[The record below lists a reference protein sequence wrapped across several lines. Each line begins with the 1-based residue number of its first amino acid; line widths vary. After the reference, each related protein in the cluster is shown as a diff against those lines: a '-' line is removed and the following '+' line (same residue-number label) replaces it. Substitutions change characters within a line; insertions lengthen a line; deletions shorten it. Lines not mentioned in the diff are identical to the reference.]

1 MVGGGERGKV
11 WISAFW
17 AEIRLPKLY
26 PFSRDGESGE
36 RFQEKKDNKTI
47 TKKLRTMITKKLV
60 FDHRGR
66 TGENQEGPIE
76 LRVTVNSK
84 PYYINTGV
92 RVRSDQF
99 SREKVVNH
107 RDARLLNERL
117 NGVVMNIETAVNECI
132 RKGLQIDVA
141 QIKRQAYNIEQSELH
156 AETAMID
163 WIDEQIPLLK
173 IKDATRERY
182 SVTARRMREYGGLMR
197 WDDLTVE
204 NIYKWDAY
212 LHGIKK
218 PMSNGDLQ
226 AGSGGECIGD
236 AAVYNYHRT
245 LRSLLSR
252 AVKLGII
259 ETNVY
264 DRVRGEFRK
273 GIKENVEY
281 LTEEEIAAVESLHPM
296 PGTQMAMA
304 RDLFVFQMYTG
315 LSYSDAQAFDIRDYK
330 KETVRVNRTAH
341 DGDAIAAQRSK
352 TEDATAQKWAGTA
365 ADGNDGSRWVHVG
378 QRVKTGVAYVS
389 MLLPQAVEV
398 LERYGWQVP
407 RVNNVQYNESL
418 KVIQRALGI
427 RTRLHSHL
435 ARHTFATRALAMGV
449 KIENVSA
456 MLGHTNITQT
466 QRYAKVLA
474 QSVKDE
480 FDMMA
485 EKMGRR

>member
-1 MVGGGERGKV
+1 
-11 WISAFW
+11 
-17 AEIRLPKLY
+17 
-26 PFSRDGESGE
+26 
-36 RFQEKKDNKTI
+36 
-47 TKKLRTMITKKLV
+47 MITKKLV

-66 TGENQEGPIE
+66 TGENQEGPVE

-99 SREKVVNH
+99 RREKVVNH

-117 NGVVMNIETAVNECI
+117 DGVVMNIETAVNECI
-132 RKGLQIDVA
+132 RKGLPIDVA

-156 AETAMID
+156 AETAMLD

-173 IKDATRERY
+173 IKDDTRERY
-182 SVTARRMREYGGLMR
+182 YVTARRLKEYGGLMR

-204 NIYKWDAY
+204 NLYKWDVY

-218 PMSNGDLQ
+218 PMSNGDVQ
-226 AGSGGECIGD
+226 AGSDGECIGD

-252 AVKLGII
+252 AVKLGVI

-296 PGTQMAMA
+296 EGTQMAMA
-304 RDLFVFQMYTG
+304 RDLFVFQLYTG
-315 LSYSDAQAFDIRDYK
+315 LSYSDAQAFDIREYK
-330 KETVRVNRTAH
+330 KEAVANP
-341 DGDAIAAQRSK
+341 SK
-352 TEDATAQKWAGTA
+352 MTGHCGE
-365 ADGNDGSRWVHVG
+365 RWVHVG

-389 MLLPQAVEV
+389 VLLPQAVEV

-407 RVNNVQYNESL
+407 KVNNVQYNESL

-480 FDMMA
+480 YEMME
-485 EKMGRR
+485 EKMRRK

>member
-1 MVGGGERGKV
+1 
-11 WISAFW
+11 
-17 AEIRLPKLY
+17 
-26 PFSRDGESGE
+26 
-36 RFQEKKDNKTI
+36 
-47 TKKLRTMITKKLV
+47 MITKKLV

-66 TGENQEGPIE
+66 TGENQEGPVE

-117 NGVVMNIETAVNECI
+117 DGVVMNIETAINECI
-132 RKGLQIDVA
+132 RNGLPIDVA
-141 QIKRQAYNIEQSELH
+141 QIKRQAYNIEQSESH
-156 AETAMID
+156 AETALID
-163 WIDEQIPLLK
+163 WIDEQIPQLN

-182 SVTARRMREYGGLMR
+182 SVTARRMREYGGLLR
-197 WDDLTVE
+197 WSDLTVE
-204 NIYKWDAY
+204 NLYKWDSW

-226 AGSGGECIGD
+226 AGNSGERIGD

-252 AVKLGII
+252 AVKLGVL

-281 LTEEEIAAVESLHPM
+281 LTEEEIAAIESLHPM
-296 PGTQMAMA
+296 NGTQMAMA

-330 KETVRVNRTAH
+330 KETVRVNRTAQ
-341 DGDAIAAQRSK
+341 DATQRSK
-352 TEDATAQKWAGTA
+352 TKDAPDENVGALWRNGE
-365 ADGNDGSRWVHVG
+365 RWVHVG

-389 MLLPQAVEV
+389 VLLPQAVEV
-398 LERYGWQVP
+398 LERYGMQVP

-485 EKMGRR
+485 EKMKGRR

>member
-1 MVGGGERGKV
+1 
-11 WISAFW
+11 
-17 AEIRLPKLY
+17 
-26 PFSRDGESGE
+26 
-36 RFQEKKDNKTI
+36 
-47 TKKLRTMITKKLV
+47 MITKKLV

-66 TGENQEGPIE
+66 TGEKQEGPVE

-84 PYYINTGV
+84 PYYVNTGV
-92 RVRSDQF
+92 KVRSDQF

-117 NGVVMNIETAVNECI
+117 DGVVMNIETAINECI
-132 RKGLQIDVA
+132 RKGLPINVA

-173 IKDATRERY
+173 IKDDTRERY
-182 SVTARRMREYGGLMR
+182 CVTARRMREYGGLMR

-204 NIYKWDAY
+204 NLYKWDSW

-218 PMSNGDLQ
+218 PMSNGDVQ
-226 AGSGGECIGD
+226 SGSDGECIGD

-296 PGTQMAMA
+296 EGTQMAMA

-330 KETVRVNRTAH
+330 KETVLVNRTAQ
-341 DGDAIAAQRSK
+341 DVTQRSK
-352 TEDATAQKWAGTA
+352 TKDAPDENVGALRRNGE
-365 ADGNDGSRWVHVG
+365 RWVHVG

-389 MLLPQAVEV
+389 VLLPQAVEV
-398 LERYGWQVP
+398 LERYGMQVP

-480 FDMMA
+480 YEMME
-485 EKMGRR
+485 EKMRRK